1 MRFNR
6 CLIYQGENVRSHS
19 EAKLKVVPKVG
30 VEPTRVLPQR
40 FLRPSRLPFRH
51 FGFWTPGLPF
61 RFHVLCD
68 IRDIYTSDEIVFW
81 L

>member
-1 MRFNR
+1 M
-6 CLIYQGENVRSHS
+6 
-19 EAKLKVVPKVG
+19 VPKVG

-61 RFHVLCD
+61 RLHPLCD
-68 IRDIYTSDEIVFW
+68 IRDNYTSGEIVFW
-81 L
+81 R

>member
-1 MRFNR
+1 M
-6 CLIYQGENVRSHS
+6 
-19 EAKLKVVPKVG
+19 VPKVG

-51 FGFWTPGLPF
+51 FGFWTSGLPF
-61 RFHVLCD
+61 RLHPLCD
-68 IRDIYTSDEIVFW
+68 IRDNYTSGEMVFW